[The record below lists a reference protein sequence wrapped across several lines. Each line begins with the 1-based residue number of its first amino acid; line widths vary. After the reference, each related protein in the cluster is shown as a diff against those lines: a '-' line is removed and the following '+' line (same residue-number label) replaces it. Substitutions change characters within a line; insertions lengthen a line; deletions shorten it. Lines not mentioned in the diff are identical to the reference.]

1 MLYDD
6 NGFDADSL
14 QQLTYQL
21 CHVYARCT
29 KSVSMPAPAY
39 YAHLAAFHARVH
51 VTNGGSG
58 RWVPQNMLQCSP
70 YQTVTGKIYCL
81 KQRFFPSAT
90 AQVFLRWNKFFSNFD
105 PSRSSQDKEVNT
117 EKQKVY
123 LAILSDYFIEML
135 TGIFRSTAG

>member
-1 MLYDD
+1 MLFKITYLSGFTVCNIVFSFVLQGTSRPTHYHVLYDD

-51 VTNGGSG
+51 VSNGGSG
-58 RWVPQNMLQCSP
+58 R
-70 YQTVTGKIYCL
+70 
-81 KQRFFPSAT
+81 
-90 AQVFLRWNKFFSNFD
+90 
-105 PSRSSQDKEVNT
+105 
-117 EKQKVY
+117 
-123 LAILSDYFIEML
+123 
-135 TGIFRSTAG
+135 